1 MLSNQ
6 RDHGQKGGRE
16 GGRAGHLIYPS
27 FLTYPLAN
35 DAPTSGKS
43 TYTTSPSALAAKP
56 VMPTVATSPSSFT
69 HSWEVAY
76 RVVARVRVRVS

>member
-1 MLSNQ
+1 MLSNK
-6 RDHGQKGGRE
+6 REHGQKGGRE
-16 GGRAGHLIYPS
+16 GGLVISSILHSL
-27 FLTYPLAN
+27 LTYPLAN

>member
-1 MLSNQ
+1 MLAS
-6 RDHGQKGGRE
+6 
-16 GGRAGHLIYPS
+16 HLIFCH

-43 TYTTSPSALAAKP
+43 TYTTSPNALAAKP

-69 HSWEVAY
+69 HSCEVAY
-76 RVVARVRVRVS
+76 RVVARVRVKVS